1 MNDSIKKKIEQ
12 RAYEIYVKH
21 GKAQGNAKSDWEK
34 AEREIL
40 AELNAP
46 KQGTIVKE
54 ATAPAPAP
62 VIKSTPAP
70 APVIKSTPAPA
81 PIKPVQQKQ
90 AAKKPPQKKK

>member
-12 RAYEIYVKH
+12 RAYEIYVKR

-34 AEREIL
+34 AEGEIL

-54 ATAPAPAP
+54 ATAPAPA
-62 VIKSTPAP
+62 A
-70 APVIKSTPAPA
+70 VIKSTPAPA
-81 PIKPVQQKQ
+81 PIKPVQQTQ